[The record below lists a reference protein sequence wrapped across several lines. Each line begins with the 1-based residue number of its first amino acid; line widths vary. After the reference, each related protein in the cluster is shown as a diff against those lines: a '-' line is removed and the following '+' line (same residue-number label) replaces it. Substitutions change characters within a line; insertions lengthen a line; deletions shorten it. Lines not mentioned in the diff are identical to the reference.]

1 MATGMCVYA
10 WNGREHIFK
19 PRASDPLVRTEFSKT
34 NVSYL
39 EPKMMCSWKN
49 QVYIVVLVLVLVLV
63 VVVIVVVVVA
73 AVAVAVAVAVAAAAA
88 AVVQ

>member
-63 VVVIVVVVVA
+63 VVVIVVVVA
-73 AVAVAVAVAVAAAAA
+73 AVAVAVAAAV
-88 AVVQ
+88 VVQ

>member
-49 QVYIVVLVLVLVLV
+49 QVYIVVLVLV
-63 VVVIVVVVVA
+63 VVVIVVVVA
-73 AVAVAVAVAVAAAAA
+73 AVAVAVAVAAAA
-88 AVVQ
+88 AVVVQ

>member
-63 VVVIVVVVVA
+63 VVVIVVVVA
-73 AVAVAVAVAVAAAAA
+73 AVAVAVAVAAAAA
-88 AVVQ
+88 VVVQ

>member
-49 QVYIVVLVLVLVLV
+49 QVYIVVLVLVLV
-63 VVVIVVVVVA
+63 VVVIVVVVA
-73 AVAVAVAVAVAAAAA
+73 AVAVAVAA
-88 AVVQ
+88 AVVVQ